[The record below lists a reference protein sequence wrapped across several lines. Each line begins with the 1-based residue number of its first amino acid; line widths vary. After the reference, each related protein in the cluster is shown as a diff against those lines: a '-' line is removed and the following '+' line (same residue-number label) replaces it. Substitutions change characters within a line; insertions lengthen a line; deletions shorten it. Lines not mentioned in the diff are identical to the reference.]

1 MSLYNSSLKT
11 LNKKLDLISRI
22 SPNKTQKD
30 YNTITNNLD
39 PSIQELQ
46 FQFQNLKHLT
56 KTPIHTFVQNS
67 SFNTSSFPQHNQS
80 QINRYIINDNN
91 ISKYTRQCED
101 LDKKISNKTAL
112 VKEFENFSQLLIDK
126 IYHLQEENEKLKAKI
141 QSSQQYSPQCQMTD
155 KLDCNEEK
163 LNKIIESIEDLK
175 RSQDVFNAK
184 LEYLNNCQVN
194 LENEY
199 NNKKQQ
205 EIGNNWKEMR
215 KMNEDI
221 NLLAKESTKMKLS
234 EEMKLNELKLQMQN
248 LGKQLEP
255 KLPNNQQD
263 DEIDK
268 EGIIYEEDNIQ

>member
-1 MSLYNSSLKT
+1 MDLYNSSLKT

-46 FQFQNLKHLT
+46 YQFQNLKHLT
-56 KTPIHTFVQNS
+56 KTPIHPLVQNS
-67 SFNTSSFPQHNQS
+67 SFSQHNQS
-80 QINRYIINDNN
+80 QFHRHINNDIN

-101 LDKKISNKTAL
+101 LDKKISNKNAL

-141 QSSQQYSPQCQMTD
+141 QSSQQYSPQYQITD
-155 KLDCNEEK
+155 KFDCNEEK

-205 EIGNNWKEMR
+205 EIGNHWKEMR

-255 KLPNNQQD
+255 KLPNQQD

-268 EGIIYEEDNIQ
+268 EGIIYEEDNIN